1 MKHAGRYSLPSNP
14 ESTARPSGRL
24 RLWCGLAAGLLL
36 CAATVQAGPATGK
49 PTISGA
55 PQVGELLTA
64 DTSGIEDTD
73 GLGTFSYQ
81 WIQVDD
87 LTETNI
93 LGATSSTYTPVAADI
108 GKTLKVKVNFTDGE
122 GNAETLTSDAYPS
135 AGYPVV
141 AIVAAKTTCPTDS
154 DWCAE
159 LGVGYQGIFSVGGTD
174 LYLGY
179 DVGSGEGHLGTLSDT
194 DVSHGESTYAFASI
208 KFVSRSGISYVQVKL
223 DGPMPMG
230 TVFNLGGTTFT
241 ANPVDWTYLSPGNG
255 EYKFITPSGFGM
267 VEGQKMTVSVNFPA
281 DVTDNSGDVIDP
293 PISSRTRA
301 VKAAIVAASGVQT
314 AAAVTAEH
322 LANITTLDLSE
333 KSITSLTAGD
343 FNGLT
348 QLVQLDLNNN
358 DLSSLPSGIFSEL
371 TALKNLDLSDNRLS
385 ALPAGLF
392 DDATALREV
401 QLQFNELSTLPAGI
415 FKNSSELRDFDVEQ
429 NNLTSLPAD
438 IFQDTPKLYRLF
450 MRQNELESVSSD
462 LVSGLS
468 NLFLFHIGFNN
479 LDSLPAGFF
488 VGLTNLKWLYVMG
501 STSSY
506 TTPFTVSLEKVE
518 DGKVKA
524 VIREGAPYDI
534 QVHVTVENGSLADDA
549 TLIAIP
555 QGVVESEAIAVTRT
569 PGTTGAVTVDIE
581 RYGVTL
587 PTGLPV
593 HRGFELVK
601 PTTGLPV
608 EIYAEVALSLSTSS
622 VDEDAGATSITVT
635 GTLNGTTRT
644 ADTPVTVAVGTSS
657 DTATEGTDYATVN
670 DLTLT
675 ILAGETS
682 GTASFTLTPT
692 DDDVDEADETLSV
705 SGTTTATDLSV
716 TGTTATIVDDDERGV
731 EVSATTLS
739 VSEGGTAT
747 YTVAL
752 ESKPTDTVTVALSA
766 SGDADVTVSP
776 SSLSFITENWSTA
789 QTVTVSAAPDAA
801 ARGDRAMIAHAAS
814 GGDYGS
820 VSIDAVSVTVA
831 PGQVTGVTVSAGIE
845 ELTVTWDAVSNADG
859 YKVQWKSGSETFA
872 SAATDNREA
881 TIASG
886 TTTSYAI
893 TGLTNGTAYSVQVIA
908 TRANSDDGTA
918 SAPATA
924 MPVAQA
930 RITSVEFTN
939 VPSSGVY
946 GLGSTIEVSA
956 RFDAAVEVTGMPQIQ
971 LTFPSTTMSNKY
983 VHYDDAA
990 STDRVLVFKRLVT
1003 GDDDEEESGIRVDT
1017 NSLEL
1022 NGGTIKSKGTSVNA
1036 DISHSYVTGPNA
1048 KTRWVESIAVT
1059 SEAAAGRVYGPDEKI
1074 EFTVTFESPVYVDQ
1088 TGGNPQL
1095 FFQARNSSTTHAAAY
1110 ESGTGTKELVFAWTV
1125 PAAVADDGADLVVPS
1140 NVYNLSAGVGLHN
1153 DRGLVLNGGAIEN
1166 RSGIAVN
1173 IRHEEHDL
1181 GVQVDTTTP
1190 VLASGADGATVDGT
1204 TLVLTFQ
1211 NPNNSN
1217 LPDQLD
1223 ENSVPT
1229 PTDFAVTVA
1238 GSAQTVSSVD
1248 VSGATVTLSLASP
1261 VGYAQTVTMG
1271 YTPGTNPVQDL
1282 AGNDAASIADH
1293 SVRNDSPQ
1301 PSLSIQD
1308 ATVAEDAGTAAFTV
1322 TLDVASGE
1330 LVAVDYATADGTG
1343 AAGSDYTAASGT
1355 LTFAAGET
1363 TGTIEVAVA
1372 DDAIDEEDESFTVT
1386 LSNPVTATIASATA
1400 TGTITDDDTASTE
1413 ATLSVS
1419 LVAMSEDAGATTV
1432 TVTAELDESAR
1443 TSATEVTVSVG
1454 DSGDGATEGTDYAT
1468 VSDFTLTIAA
1478 GQTTGTATFTLT
1490 PTDDDVD
1497 EEDETLTVDGTV
1509 QGLTVTAT
1517 TLTIEDDDTR
1527 GIALS
1532 PTSLTVAE
1540 GGSKSYAIVLE
1551 SQPTA
1556 DVTVSVT
1563 VPSGTEVSVDNTAL
1577 TFTTSNWD
1585 QVQTVTVSAAQD
1597 ADAEDGVA
1605 TITHAVSGGD
1615 YSTMTA
1621 DDVAVTVND
1630 DETAS
1635 TKVTLSVSLASV
1647 SEDAGATTVTVTAE
1661 LDEAPR
1667 VDDTSVTGTVGAS
1680 GDSATEGTDY
1690 ATVSD
1695 ITLTIAAG
1703 QTSVT
1708 ASFTLTPTDDAIA
1721 EEDETLTV
1729 DGTVQ
1734 GLTVTATTLTIEDD
1748 DTRGIAVSPTNLT
1761 VAEGRSKSYTVV
1773 LSSQPTADVTVTPSV
1788 SGDSDVTV
1796 APSKLTFT
1804 EDNWDQPQTVT
1815 VSAAQD
1821 ADAEDA
1827 SATIAHAVSGGDYG
1841 SIAAEDVEV
1850 TVTDDEIAST
1860 KVTLSVSATSVDED
1874 AGSTSVT
1881 VTAELDES
1889 ARTSATEVTVSVG
1902 AVGDGATE
1910 GTDYATVSD
1919 FTLTIAAGQT
1929 TGTASFTLTPT
1940 DDAIDEDDETLTVDG
1955 AVQGLSVTRTTLTI
1969 EDDDT
1974 RGIAVSST
1982 DLTVDEGAGS
1992 STYTVVLE
2000 SQPTGTVTVT
2010 PSVSGDSDVTVAP
2023 STLTFTEDN
2032 WDQPQTLTVSAAQDD
2047 DADDSSATITH
2058 AVSGGDYG
2066 SETADDVEVT
2076 VTDNDVVAIHTA
2088 SITLCGA
2095 TLGSTTGVAYDSSV
2109 DICWDTE
2116 GPIPMGS
2123 DVVIEERVK
2132 KFQDYPDPF
2141 SSWQEI
2147 ARGNNFTPCSSDDN
2161 SCVKYTRTGLMRA
2174 ESFTQELRIRR
2185 GSDVLGTSPQLEAA
2199 APNSN
2204 ENGLQA
2210 QLSQAIDEDTW
2221 AFIEKP
2227 TGPFV
2232 VGLVFSEP
2240 DLGALYSEAVRGL
2253 KTDDF
2258 RMTNGTVTAIEGWN
2272 GGSYKVRVTPTTL
2285 GEPVTIKLKAK
2296 TVRGVGEG
2304 ITDAGKNAF
2313 TRRNTG
2319 SNKVVQ
2325 QTAAAAG
2332 KVTATPGLSVADA
2345 EVDEGPDATLSF
2357 QVTLSRAASGSVAV
2371 DWATADGTATAGQ
2384 DYTAARGTL
2393 TFASGETSQ
2402 TVTVTVLDD
2411 AHNEGTETLTLTL
2424 SNPSGARIT
2433 DGTATGTIINSDPM
2447 PQAWLAR
2454 FGRTV
2459 ADQVLTSVNN
2469 RARTARA
2476 PGFEA
2481 RVAGQRL
2488 EGLLASDEEEEPEA
2502 ARHQK
2507 VDGYSSKRDER
2518 GTWLREVTA
2527 RDFVTGSSFALT
2539 GETQESGL
2547 GSLWGQGTLA
2557 RFDGRKGDL
2566 SLDGEILSSLLG
2578 ADWTRGRGIA
2588 GVLLSHAQGKGDGDG
2603 AMESTLTGLYPYGH
2617 YAIDDHLS
2625 AWSVFGYS
2633 RGELALVPTGGT
2645 TLEAGIG
2652 LAMAAAGAR
2661 GTVLDGDRNG
2671 LTLALISDGMAMR
2684 TTSEAVEGLVS
2695 SEADVT
2701 RLRLGLEGSR
2711 PLRLEGGSV
2720 LTPAIEIGARHD
2732 GGDAETGYGADL
2744 GAALAWSYPKRGLKA
2759 KVQGRGLVA
2768 HQDSDFQ
2775 EWGFAGSLAWDPT
2788 PASELGPSF
2797 TLQETVGAA
2806 ATGGMRALMQRDSP
2820 ADLTTNE
2827 VRGGGRVEAEIGYGL
2842 PVWRGRFAGIPSFR
2856 FGSAG
2861 GGRTAR
2867 LGYRLSPISAEGWQL
2882 KLAVEAMRR
2891 KSANANRP
2899 TDHFVGM
2906 RAGMRW

>member
-1 MKHAGRYSLPSNP
+1 MKHARRYSLPSNP
-14 ESTARPSGRL
+14 ESTARPLGRL

-36 CAATVQAGPATGK
+36 CAATAQAGPATGK

-55 PQVGELLTA
+55 PQVGEFLTA
-64 DTSGIEDTD
+64 DTSDIEDTD

-93 LGATSSTYTPVAADI
+93 PGATSSTYTPVAADI

-159 LGVGYQGIFSVGGTD
+159 IGVGYQGIFSVGGTD

-179 DVGSGEGHLGTLSDT
+179 DMGSGGQGHLGTLSDT

-208 KFVSRSGISYVQVKL
+208 KLVSRSGISYVQVKL

-241 ANPVDWTYLSPGNG
+241 ANPVDWIYLSPGNG

-267 VEGQKMTVSVNFPA
+267 VEGQKMTVSVKFPA

-333 KSITSLTAGD
+333 KSIASLTAGD

-371 TALKNLDLSDNRLS
+371 TALKNLDLSHNRLS

-479 LDSLPAGFF
+479 LDSFPAGFF

-644 ADTPVTVAVGTSS
+644 ADTPVTVAVGSS
-657 DTATEGTDYATVN
+657 GDTATEGTDYATVN

-752 ESKPTDTVTVALSA
+752 KSKPTDTVTVAQTA

-776 SSLSFITENWSTA
+776 SSLSFITGNWSTA

-831 PGQVTGVTVSAGIE
+831 PGQVTGVTVSAGSE
-845 ELTVTWDAVSNADG
+845 ELAVTWDAVSNADG

-872 SAATDNREA
+872 GAATDNREA
-881 TIASG
+881 TIASS

-918 SAPATA
+918 SATATA
-924 MPVAQA
+924 TPVAQA

-956 RFDAAVEVTGMPQIQ
+956 SFDAAVEVTGMPQIQ

-1022 NGGTIKSKGTSVNA
+1022 NGGTIKNKGTSVNA

-1059 SEAAAGRVYGPDEKI
+1059 SAAAAGRVYGPDEKI

-1095 FFQARNSSTTHAAAY
+1095 FFQARNSSTTYAAAY
-1110 ESGTGTKELVFAWTV
+1110 ESGTDTKELVFAWTV
-1125 PAAVADDGADLVVPS
+1125 PAAVADDGAELLVPS
-1140 NVYNLSAGVGLHN
+1140 NVYNLSVEVGLHN

-1166 RSGIAVN
+1166 RSGVAVN

-1223 ENSVPT
+1223 ENSVPA

-1282 AGNDAASIADH
+1282 AGNDAASITGH

-1308 ATVAEDAGTAAFTV
+1308 ATVAEDDGTAVFAV

-1400 TGTITDDDTASTE
+1400 MGTITDDDTASTE
-1413 ATLSVS
+1413 VTLSVS

-1497 EEDETLTVDGTV
+1497 ELDETLAVDGTV
-1509 QGLTVTAT
+1509 QDLTVTAT
-1517 TLTIEDDDTR
+1517 TVSIEDDDTR
-1527 GIALS
+1527 GIAL
-1532 PTSLTVAE
+1532 
-1540 GGSKSYAIVLE
+1540 
-1551 SQPTA
+1551 
-1556 DVTVSVT
+1556 
-1563 VPSGTEVSVDNTAL
+1563 
-1577 TFTTSNWD
+1577 
-1585 QVQTVTVSAAQD
+1585 
-1597 ADAEDGVA
+1597 
-1605 TITHAVSGGD
+1605 
-1615 YSTMTA
+1615 
-1621 DDVAVTVND
+1621 
-1630 DETAS
+1630 
-1635 TKVTLSVSLASV
+1635 
-1647 SEDAGATTVTVTAE
+1647 
-1661 LDEAPR
+1661 
-1667 VDDTSVTGTVGAS
+1667 
-1680 GDSATEGTDY
+1680 
-1690 ATVSD
+1690 
-1695 ITLTIAAG
+1695 
-1703 QTSVT
+1703 
-1708 ASFTLTPTDDAIA
+1708 
-1721 EEDETLTV
+1721 
-1729 DGTVQ
+1729 
-1734 GLTVTATTLTIEDD
+1734 
-1748 DTRGIAVSPTNLT
+1748 SPTNLT

-1804 EDNWDQPQTVT
+1804 EDNWDQAQTVT

-1841 SIAAEDVEV
+1841 SVAAEDVEV
-1850 TVTDDEIAST
+1850 TVTDDETAST

-1902 AVGDGATE
+1902 AAGDGATE

-1929 TGTASFTLTPT
+1929 SGTASFTLTPT
-1940 DDAIDEDDETLTVDG
+1940 DDDVDEEDEPLTVDG
-1955 AVQGLSVTRTTLTI
+1955 TVQSLTVTGTSLTI
-1969 EDDDT
+1969 EDNDT
-1974 RGIAVSST
+1974 RGIEVSST
-1982 DLTVDEGAGS
+1982 DLTVEEDAGS

-2000 SQPTGTVTVT
+2000 SQPTADVTVA
-2010 PSVSGDSDVTVAP
+2010 PSVSGDADVTVAP
-2023 STLTFTEDN
+2023 STLTFAEDN
-2032 WDQPQTLTVSAAQDD
+2032 WDQPQTVTVSAAQDA

-2116 GPIPMGS
+2116 GPIPTGS

-2221 AFIEKP
+2221 AFIGKP

-2240 DLGALYSEAVRGL
+2240 DLGTLYSEAVRGL

-2258 RMTNGTVTAIEGWN
+2258 RMTNGTVTAIEVWN

-2313 TRRNTG
+2313 TRSNTG

-2325 QTAAAAG
+2325 ETAAAAG

-2345 EVDEGPDATLSF
+2345 EVDEGADATLSF

-2393 TFASGETSQ
+2393 TFATGETSQ
-2402 TVTVTVLDD
+2402 TVTVSVLDD
-2411 AHNEGTETLTLTL
+2411 THDEGTETLTLTL
-2424 SNPSGARIT
+2424 SNPSGAWIT

-2459 ADQVLTSVNN
+2459 ADQVLTAVNN
-2469 RARTARA
+2469 RARTARTA
-2476 PGFEA
+2476 RVPGFEA

-2507 VDGYSSKRDER
+2507 VDGPSSKRDER

-2539 GETQESGL
+2539 GETQESGF

-2617 YAIDDHLS
+2617 YAISDHLS

-2645 TLEAGIG
+2645 ALEAGIG

-2744 GAALAWSYPKRGLKA
+2744 GASLAWSYPKRGLKA

-2775 EWGFAGSLAWDPT
+2775 ERGFAGSLAWDPM

-2820 ADLTTNE
+2820 AGLATNE
-2827 VRGGGRVEAEIGYGL
+2827 VRGGGRVEAELGYGL
-2842 PVWRGRFAGIPSFR
+2842 PVWSGRFAGIPSFR
-2856 FGSAG
+2856 FGYAD

-2891 KSANANRP
+2891 ESANANRP